1 MIEYINMIAVKLV
14 KNKQYPLDV
23 PEGVT
28 VKHGD
33 MVIVLTEKGEEVTQ
47 AYVVPP
53 QVESIL
59 RRKKVPAVPFVRV
72 MTEDDLREYEEI
84 KKMDEQGYKDCLELI
99 KQHNLQMNLIQCR
112 YTFDKRK
119 VTFYYTAPER
129 VDFRNLLKDLT
140 KVFKRVRI
148 DLKHIGV
155 RDETSLCGGN
165 GLCGRPF
172 CCCSFK
178 RQFDSINIKL
188 AHDQSMPITPSKISG
203 TCGRLLC
210 CLNYEYKNYIE
221 TAKEMVPIGSGVM
234 TQDGVGRVCALNILT
249 RNVSVKLSDGKIKE
263 FSNDEVEMIDADV
276 NIEIDVNSSAYKY
289 ASMQQS
295 EEHVDIRQFEDDRNS
310 STGNI

>member
-1 MIEYINMIAVKLV
+1 MFAVKLI
-14 KNKQYPLDV
+14 KNKQYPLDI
-23 PEGVT
+23 PENVT
-28 VKHGD
+28 VNHGD
-33 MVIVLTEKGEEVTQ
+33 MVIVLTEKGEEVAQ
-47 AYVVPP
+47 AYLVSP
-53 QVESIL
+53 QVASIL
-59 RRKKVPAVPFVRV
+59 VRKKIPAIPFVRV
-72 MTEDDLREYEEI
+72 MTKEDLASYEEI
-84 KKMDEQGYKDCLELI
+84 KEMECQGYKDCLELV
-99 KQHNLQMNLIQCR
+99 KQHHLQMNLIQCK
-112 YTFDKRK
+112 YTFDRRK

-140 KVFKRVRI
+140 RVFKRVRI

-155 RDETSLCGGN
+155 RDETSLCCGN

-172 CCCSFK
+172 CCCTFK

-188 AHDQSMPITPSKISG
+188 AHDQGMPITPSKISG

-234 TQDGVGRVCALNILT
+234 TADGIGRVCALNILT
-249 RNVSVKLSDGKIKE
+249 NNVSVKLSDGKIKE
-263 FSNDEVEMIDADV
+263 FPSNEVEMIDTEV
-276 NIEIDVNSSAYKY
+276 NIEIDTGNSGYQY

-295 EEHVDIRQFEDDRNS
+295 DEHIDIKQFEDDRNS

>member
-1 MIEYINMIAVKLV
+1 MFAVKLL
-14 KNKQYPLDV
+14 KNKQYPLDI
-23 PEGVT
+23 PENIT

-33 MVIVLTEKGEEVTQ
+33 MVIILTEKGEEVAQ
-47 AYVVPP
+47 AYLVPP
-53 QVESIL
+53 QVASIL
-59 RRKKVPAVPFVRV
+59 VRKKIPSIQLIRV
-72 MTEDDLREYEEI
+72 MTEEDLASYEEI
-84 KKMDEQGYKDCLELI
+84 KHMEEQGYKDCIELI
-99 KQHNLQMNLIQCR
+99 KQHNLQMNLIQCK
-112 YTFDKRK
+112 YTFDRRK

-140 KVFKRVRI
+140 RVFKRVRI

-155 RDETSLCGGN
+155 RDETSLCCGN

-172 CCCSFK
+172 CCCTFK

-234 TQDGVGRVCALNILT
+234 TIEGVGRVCALNILT
-249 RNVSVKLSDGKIKE
+249 NHVSVKLSDGKIKE
-263 FSNDEVEMIDADV
+263 FPSNEVEMIDTEV
-276 NIEIDVNSSAYKY
+276 NIEIDTGNSSYKY

-295 EEHVDIRQFEDDRNS
+295 DEHIDIRQFEDDRNS

>member
-1 MIEYINMIAVKLV
+1 MIAVKLI
-14 KNKQYPLDV
+14 KNKQYPLEV
-23 PEGVT
+23 PEGT
-28 VKHGD
+28 IVKHGD
-33 MVIVLTEKGEEVTQ
+33 MVIVLTEKGEEVTT

-59 RRKKVPAVPFVRV
+59 KRKKIPSIPLVRV
-72 MTEDDLREYEEI
+72 MTEEDKKVHEEI
-84 KKMDEQGYKDCLELI
+84 LKMEETGYKDCLELI
-99 KQHNLQMNLIQCR
+99 KQHNLQMNLIQCK
-112 YTFDKRK
+112 YTFDRRK

-155 RDETSLCGGN
+155 RDETSLCCGN

-172 CCCSFK
+172 CCCTFK

-210 CLNYEYKNYIE
+210 CLNYEYKNYME

-234 TQDGVGRVCALNILT
+234 TQDGVGRVCALNVLT
-249 RNVSVKLSDGKIKE
+249 NKVSVKLSDGKIKE
-263 FSNDEVEMIDADV
+263 FPNQEVEMIDTDV
-276 NIEIDVNSSAYKY
+276 NIEIDTNTSGYRY
-289 ASMQQS
+289 ASMQQT
-295 EEHVDIRQFEDDRNS
+295 EEHVDIKLFEDDRNS

>member
-1 MIEYINMIAVKLV
+1 MFAVKLV

-23 PEGVT
+23 PEGVK
-28 VKHGD
+28 VNHGD
-33 MVIVLTEKGEEVTQ
+33 MVIVITDKGEEVAK
-47 AYVVPP
+47 AYLVPS

-59 RRKKVPAVPFVRV
+59 KQKKVPSIPFIRV
-72 MTEDDLREYEEI
+72 MTEEDLEVYKGIEE
-84 KKMDEQGYKDCLELI
+84 MEARGYKDCLELI
-99 KQHNLQMNLIQCR
+99 KQHNLQMNLIQCK

-129 VDFRNLLKDLT
+129 VDFRELLKDLT

-155 RDETSLCGGN
+155 RDETSLCCGN

-172 CCCSFK
+172 CCCTFK

-234 TQDGVGRVCALNILT
+234 TSDGVGRVCGLNIMT
-249 RNVSVKLSDGKIKE
+249 NKVSVKLTDGKIKE
-263 FSNDEVEMIDADV
+263 FASSDVEMIDTEV
-276 NIEIDVNSSAYKY
+276 NIDIDTNTSGYKY
-289 ASMQQS
+289 ASMQQADD
-295 EEHVDIRQFEDDRNS
+295 ENIDIKQFEDDRNS

>member
-1 MIEYINMIAVKLV
+1 MFAVKLL
-14 KNKQYPLDV
+14 KNKQYPLEI
-23 PEGVT
+23 PENVT

-33 MVIVLTEKGEEVTQ
+33 MVIVITEKGEEVAQ
-47 AYVVPP
+47 AYLLPP
-53 QVESIL
+53 QVASVL
-59 RRKKVPAVPFVRV
+59 VRKKIPAVPCVRV
-72 MTEDDLREYEEI
+72 MTQEDMASYEEI
-84 KKMDEQGYKDCLELI
+84 KQMENQGYKDCLELI
-99 KQHNLQMNLIQCR
+99 KQHNLQMNLIQCK
-112 YTFDKRK
+112 YTFDRRK

-140 KVFKRVRI
+140 RVFKRVRI

-155 RDETSLCGGN
+155 RDETSLCCGN

-172 CCCSFK
+172 CCCTFK

-234 TQDGVGRVCALNILT
+234 TIEGVGRVCALNILT
-249 RNVSVKLSDGKIKE
+249 NHVSVKLSDGKIKE
-263 FSNDEVEMIDADV
+263 FPSNEVEMIDAEV
-276 NIEIDVNSSAYKY
+276 NIEIDAGHAGYKY

-295 EEHVDIRQFEDDRNS
+295 DENVDIKQFEDDRNS